1 MKNKKIALV
10 FPGQGS
16 QMTKMGLELYQN
28 FKEAK
33 DVFLEVDEALNFS
46 LSKII
51 FEGTEEGLKK
61 TENAQPALMATS
73 IATLRVLEG
82 LSGKK
87 AKDFSSIVA
96 GHSLGEYSALVTSD
110 SISLKDG
117 AVILRKRGEF
127 MANAMPTGG
136 AMLALIG
143 MTEEKIA
150 DLIKTAKD
158 GEVLVV
164 ANDNAEGQVVL
175 SGNENA
181 ILKAQS
187 LAKEFGAKMA
197 VKLEVSGPFH
207 SPLLAN
213 ASKQMEEELAK
224 YSIKLPSIQLI
235 NNINV
240 EFYQDAKEIPSILA
254 KQITSKVRWKETMLK
269 MQQEGITH
277 AIELGSGKVLCGLFK
292 RTVKEIETANAGNKA
307 EVEGL
312 LSLI

>member
-292 RTVKEIETANAGNKA
+292 RTVKEIETANASNKA